1 MRTIAGLLGNKDTP
15 VETGG
20 SNQMFIFELAG
31 DKKPSVKIYL
41 QATGCRLL

>member
-20 SNQMFIFELAG
+20 SNNQMFIFELAG
-31 DKKPSVKIYL
+31 DKKPSVKIDHRDT
-41 QATGCRLL
+41 AT